1 MLVIYPIV
9 IAALVGFAVTSG
21 PSKPRVAVLNEV
33 PPSATRIDLGGESVN
48 VSKEAKPLFDAIDPV
63 YVQSRQEALDRV
75 RKGDVLGALILPPDL
90 TRRLEAAT
98 AGGGQPPRVE
108 VLFNAEDPAKLRF
121 VENTIKARV
130 QDANSAL
137 AKKFTQVAAS
147 YIHLLATGGSFS
159 FFGQTFDVLGLQR
172 AEQILH
178 GLGSKV
184 PKGSAQGA
192 QLARVTQFAHLARQN
207 LGLANS
213 VLDAVGT
220 PIRVDT
226 TIVKGGK
233 TPLGSFAAA
242 IAATVTLMFVTVL
255 LAAGALALEREQNA
269 FLRVVRGLVSR
280 TGLLAEKVVLAAVCS
295 FAVGLVLIAGLSIFV
310 ELPWGRFGL
319 RGMVRESEL
328 TRGRLVQPLFVEL
341 GTDSRTPIEAM
352 PGVDRRSISHAVEE
366 ASAAQD
372 LGVPAVLI
380 FGIPSH
386 KDEQASGA
394 YDEEGVVQLATRAI
408 KEALPELVVI
418 TDVCLCE
425 YTSHG
430 HCGVVRPDGQVDND
444 LTLELVAKTAISQ
457 AEAGADGVAPSDMM
471 AGRGRA

>member
-1 MLVIYPIV
+1 VRWLLVKDLRILSRSPLLVAMLVIYPIV

-63 YVQSRQEALDRV
+63 YVQSRQEALDKV

-130 QDANSAL
+130 QDANAAL
-137 AKKFTQVAAS
+137 AKKFTQVAAD
-147 YIHLLATGGSFS
+147 YIRLLSTGGSFS
-159 FFGQTFDVLGLQR
+159 FLGQTFNVLGLQR
-172 AEQILH
+172 TEQILR
-178 GLGSKV
+178 GLDSKL
-184 PKGSAQGA
+184 PRNSELAQ
-192 QLARVTQFAHLARQN
+192 VTRFAHLARQN

-213 VLDAVGT
+213 VLSAVGT

-295 FAVGLVLIAGLSIFV
+295 FAVGLVLLAGLSIFV
-310 ELPWGRFGL
+310 ELPWSRFGL
-319 RGMVRESEL
+319 WVAALALGALGFGALGVAMGAFAREVRAASLLAFMASIPIAVLALVPSGAVSPGLYDVVRGV
-328 TRGRLVQPLFVEL
+328 
-341 GTDSRTPIEAM
+341 
-352 PGVDRRSISHAVEE
+352 
-366 ASAAQD
+366 SAAFPFKPTLDALKSALSQSGGIAGP
-372 LGVPAVLI
+372 LLHLALLTAAFTLLARLALRRFAV
-380 FGIPSH
+380 
-386 KDEQASGA
+386 D
-394 YDEEGVVQLATRAI
+394 
-408 KEALPELVVI
+408 
-418 TDVCLCE
+418 
-425 YTSHG
+425 
-430 HCGVVRPDGQVDND
+430 
-444 LTLELVAKTAISQ
+444 
-457 AEAGADGVAPSDMM
+457 
-471 AGRGRA
+471 